1 MNQHRCSRCGLAAM
15 PAPNAVG
22 PQTCRYCG
30 SPVLPVLAPTRPRAY
45 GAGSSSWLRQYGW
58 ILGLV
63 LVLAVAGYA
72 VVKLG
77 VPFAGGEP
85 QVLLR
90 TGGWVPVEKAATPI
104 RVQPVLRQQGRR
116 VLVTVHMTDANGGAV
131 RAIRGRGGR
140 RPDAP
145 RVSIYDAEGSLIYR
159 CRLSYG

>member
-1 MNQHRCSRCGLAAM
+1 M

-22 PQTCRYCG
+22 PQACRYCG
-30 SPVLPVLAPTRPRAY
+30 APVLPVLPPSRPQAY
-45 GAGSSSWLRQYGW
+45 GASPSSWLRQYGW
-58 ILGLV
+58 ILGLF
-63 LVLAVAGYA
+63 LAVGVIGYA

-85 QVLLR
+85 KVLLR
-90 TGGWVPVEKAATPI
+90 TGGWVPVGKAATPI
-104 RVQPVLRQQGRR
+104 RVQPIIRQQGRR
-116 VLVTVHMTDANGGAV
+116 VVVTVHMTDANGGTV

-145 RVSIYDAEGSLIYR
+145 RVAIYDAEGSLIYR